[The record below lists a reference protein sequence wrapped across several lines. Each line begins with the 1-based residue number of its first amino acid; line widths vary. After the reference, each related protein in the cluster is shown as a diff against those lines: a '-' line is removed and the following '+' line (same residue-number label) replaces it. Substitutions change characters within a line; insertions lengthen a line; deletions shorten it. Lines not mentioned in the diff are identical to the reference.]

1 MDMFW
6 SSRVRL
12 TEKSRSLSEYELLN
26 KNRFLTV
33 VLYKIIT
40 VYMQVVKMKQTHLP
54 KCMESKW
61 YECVN
66 FSYLT
71 RKHVQFL

>member
-26 KNRFLTV
+26 KNRFLKV

-40 VYMQVVKMKQTHLP
+40 VYVQVVKMK
-54 KCMESKW
+54 
-61 YECVN
+61 
-66 FSYLT
+66 
-71 RKHVQFL
+71 